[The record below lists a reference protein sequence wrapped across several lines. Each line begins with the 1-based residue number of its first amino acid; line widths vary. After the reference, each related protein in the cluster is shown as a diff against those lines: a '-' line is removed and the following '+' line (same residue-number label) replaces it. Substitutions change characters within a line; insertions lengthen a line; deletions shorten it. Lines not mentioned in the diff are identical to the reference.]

1 VEKLVEKIVKNKS
14 LYKKLMNLTESPAE
28 KKKIL
33 NLMVK
38 RGDKPEDA
46 KKEIDKNYDYIK
58 RTYKSSTP
66 AKKAEILSSL
76 SKFESVH
83 KYTYGVGDVV
93 KDINP
98 TCPHNGAMGTVKS
111 INPKSVVFMV
121 INKGKNYKPGDVLD
135 KTHDQMKKVEYIVGK
150 KPVEERKNPKR
161 EKVKRDFLKNL
172 KNTEKIIRQIKGYL
186 KYNYWGDIG
195 ILVEDELVNNVR
207 DLAKQTDIISKLP
220 IEEDDEVFR
229 FMTTPDDS
237 DTNDATYYKSVK
249 TKSAGQGGF
258 GAYPAAYSST
268 EAKKMVAQDINTM
281 SKILGKA
288 SQQVI
293 KVMMNGVKA
302 GKYDALDLNRGFKT
316 GPTTGRY
323 KGQKDFLSILWN
335 KVRKGFRRYSKRGK
349 LRR

>member
-1 VEKLVEKIVKNKS
+1 MKNKS
-14 LYKKLMNLTESPAE
+14 LYKKLMNLTESSAE

-38 RGDKPEDA
+38 RGNKPEDA

-58 RTYKSSTP
+58 RTYKSSPP
-66 AKKAEILSSL
+66 AKKAEILSNL
-76 SKFESVH
+76 SQFESVH
-83 KYTYGVGDVV
+83 NYTYGVGDVV
-93 KDINP
+93 KDVNP

-121 INKGKNYKPGDVLD
+121 INKGKNYKPGDMLD
-135 KTHDQMKKVEYIVGK
+135 KTHDQMKKVEYVVGK

-172 KNTEKIIRQIKGYL
+172 KNTEKIIRQIKGYV

-293 KVMMNGVKA
+293 KVMMDGVKG
-302 GKYDALDLNRGFKT
+302 GKYDAMDIVRGIETGNLNRTHEGERPFMKM
-316 GPTTGRY
+316 
-323 KGQKDFLSILWN
+323 LWR
-335 KVRKGFRRYSKRGK
+335 KVRKGFRRYMPKGK

>member
-1 VEKLVEKIVKNKS
+1 
-14 LYKKLMNLTESPAE
+14 MNLTESSAE

-38 RGDKPEDA
+38 RGNKPEDA

-58 RTYKSSTP
+58 RTYKSSPP
-66 AKKAEILSSL
+66 AKKAEILSNL
-76 SKFESVH
+76 SQFESVH
-83 KYTYGVGDVV
+83 NYTYGVGDVV
-93 KDINP
+93 KDVNP

-121 INKGKNYKPGDVLD
+121 INKGKNYKPGDMLD

-172 KNTEKIIRQIKGYL
+172 KNTEKIIKKIKGYAS
-186 KYNYWGDIG
+186 YNYWGDIG
-195 ILVEDELVNNVR
+195 ITVEGELVNNVR
-207 DLAKQTDIISKLP
+207 DLAKQTKIISKLP
-220 IEEDDEVFR
+220 IEESDEAFA
-229 FMTTPDDS
+229 FSTGTDDS
-237 DTNDATYYKSVK
+237 ATSDASYYKSVK

-258 GAYPAAYSST
+258 GAYPSKYSST
-268 EAKKMVAQDINTM
+268 EAKKMVINDINTM

-293 KVMMNGVKA
+293 KVMMDGVKG
-302 GKYDALDLNRGFKT
+302 GKYDALDLNRGFKS

-335 KVRKGFRRYSKRGK
+335 KVRDGFRRYSKRGK
-349 LRR
+349 LRKFR